1 MQGCCNLVVQVLR
14 RRPAADSQ
22 PYLVVLPDLMWQGLV
37 MPMIRLAAFFGFL
50 LMFSFSVF
58 GAENVR
64 LVNNR
69 QELLEAVRSLKPGMT
84 LKLAPGEYGFGYAV
98 EKARGT
104 KEAPIVIEGANPAQP
119 PKFTGGG
126 LAIHFRGCSYLTVR
140 HIAVSGQKG
149 NGLNFDDG
157 GESSQHITI
166 ENVSVSDIGPTGN
179 NDGIKLS
186 GVDDFAIRNCRING
200 WAGQAIDMVGCH
212 RGLIE
217 KCVFEGKAGFS
228 QATGPQTKG
237 GSEDI
242 KVRGCTFINAGQ
254 RPMHLGGSTG
264 RPYFRPKDA
273 KYEARRITV
282 EGNLFIGGMA
292 PIVFTGVEQGVVR
305 YNTIVNPETWVFR
318 ILQENNEPGM
328 VPCAKG
334 VFEKN
339 IIVCEKNPVR
349 AWMNIGGNVQANTFR
364 FADNWWYH
372 KTSSQPAKPALPSAE
387 QGGTYGM
394 DPQLDAGNGYR
405 PKVAGAMK
413 VGHTAWKE

>member
-1 MQGCCNLVVQVLR
+1 MPLLRAILICGLCFAFVLT
-14 RRPAADSQ
+14 SH
-22 PYLVVLPDLMWQGLV
+22 
-37 MPMIRLAAFFGFL
+37 
-50 LMFSFSVF
+50 S
-58 GAENVR
+58 AENVR
-64 LVNNR
+64 LVNNK
-69 QELLEAVRSLKPGMT
+69 QEFQAALRALKPGTT
-84 LKLAPGEYGFGYAV
+84 LKLAPGEYGFGHFV
-98 EKARGT
+98 QKARGT
-104 KEAPIVIEGANPAQP
+104 KEAPIIIEGANPAQP
-119 PKFTGGG
+119 PKFTGGS
-126 LAIHFRGCSYLTVR
+126 LAVHFRGCAYLTVR

-157 GESSQHITI
+157 GESSHHITI

-186 GVDDFAIRNCRING
+186 GVDDFTIRNCRING

-217 KCVFEGKAGFS
+217 KCVFAGKAGFS

-242 KVRGCTFINAGQ
+242 TVRGCTFINAGQ

-292 PIVFTGVEQGVVR
+292 PIVFTGVEGGVVR

-349 AWMNIGGNVQANTFR
+349 AWLNIGGNTKANTFK
-364 FADNWWYH
+364 FAENWWYH
-372 KTSSQPAKPALPSAE
+372 KAASQPAKPPLPSAE
-387 QGGTYGM
+387 QGGTYGV
-394 DPQLDAGNGYR
+394 DPQLEAGNGYR
-405 PKVAGAMK
+405 PRVAGAMK
-413 VGHTAWKE
+413 VGQGAVPK

>member
-1 MQGCCNLVVQVLR
+1 MFRLIAAVCFASVL
-14 RRPAADSQ
+14 S
-22 PYLVVLPDLMWQGLV
+22 LH
-37 MPMIRLAAFFGFL
+37 
-50 LMFSFSVF
+50 

-64 LVNNR
+64 MVNNTR
-69 QELLEAVRSLKPGMT
+69 EFQEAIRTLKSGTT
-84 LKLAPGEYGFGYAV
+84 LKLAPGDYGAGHFV
-98 EKARGT
+98 SKARGT
-104 KEAPIVIEGANPAQP
+104 KEEPIIIEGANPSQP
-119 PKFTGGG
+119 PKFSGGN
-126 LAIHFRGCSYLTVR
+126 LAIHFSGCTHLTVR
-140 HIAVSGQKG
+140 HIQVQGQKG

-157 GESSQHITI
+157 GDTSHHITI
-166 ENVSVSDIGPTGN
+166 ENVQVSDIGPTGN

-186 GVDDFAIRNCRING
+186 GVDDFIIHNCRITG

-217 KCVFEGKAGFS
+217 KCVFEGKTGYS

-242 KVRGCTFINAGQ
+242 TVRGCTFINAGQ

-282 EGNLFIGGMA
+282 EGNLIIGGMA

-305 YNTIVNPETWVFR
+305 YNTIVNPETWAFR

-328 VPCAKG
+328 VPCSNG

-349 AWMNIGGNVQANTFR
+349 SWLNIGGNAQAATFK

-372 KTSSQPAKPALPSAE
+372 KAPSQPAKPPLPSAE
-387 QGGTYGM
+387 QNGTYGM
-394 DPQLDAGNGYR
+394 DPQLDA
-405 PKVAGAMK
+405 
-413 VGHTAWKE
+413 